1 MSSDQAQGL
10 RRWAEVQGASEAA
23 TSSRDDRETAIAK
36 ALIEIALEEKALV
49 PASPAPKPPAD
60 ESSAPRARGEASP
73 VEAARTGRAAMARS
87 PRPTPSRHLR
97 VLGLSADELP
107 RARGLLAAWAARGWG
122 WVGAPDDWHLES
134 VTPASIAGHPAGGHW
149 ALWVAPGPEAF
160 RRGYRLLMALSRVP
174 GPRRLLLLSPGARS
188 RRGLPDNLARVAA
201 GLGIELLVIA
211 P

>member
-23 TSSRDDRETAIAK
+23 TSSRADRETAIAK
-36 ALIEIALEEKALV
+36 ALIEIALEEKALA
-49 PASPAPKPPAD
+49 PMSPAEKPSAQKPLVPK
-60 ESSAPRARGEASP
+60 ARGEASP
-73 VEAARTGRAAMARS
+73 VEAARTGRVAMVRS

-97 VLGLSADELP
+97 VLGLAGEELP
-107 RARGLLAAWAARGWG
+107 RARGLLGAWAARGRR
-122 WVGAPDDWHLES
+122 WVGAPDDWRLEA
-134 VTPASIAGHPAGGHW
+134 VMPASIAGHPAGGHW

-160 RRGYRLLMALSRVP
+160 RRGYRLLMALSRQP
-174 GPRRLLLLSPGARS
+174 GPRRLLLMMPGMRS
-188 RRGLPDNLARVAA
+188 RRGLPDNLAQVAE